1 MIEFLDLFSDES
13 SNSNKIT
20 LVEKDLILEKNDDIA
35 KIFDDIFTSVVS
47 NLIIPRFQNP
57 FTASDQSENGTEHT
71 TLRII
76 EQY

>member
-1 MIEFLDLFSDES
+1 MIEFLDLFSDKN

-35 KIFDDIFTSVVS
+35 EIFNDIFTSAVS
-47 NLIIPRFQNP
+47 NLSIPRYQNP
-57 FTASDQSENGTEHT
+57 FTASGQSENEIEHT
-71 TLRII
+71 ILRII

>member
-47 NLIIPRFQNP
+47 NLIIPRYQNP
-57 FTASDQSENGTEHT
+57 FTASDQSENGIEHT